1 MEIGITN
8 RGTGQLEVSFAQ
20 RLGKD

>member
-1 MEIGITN
+1 MEIGITS